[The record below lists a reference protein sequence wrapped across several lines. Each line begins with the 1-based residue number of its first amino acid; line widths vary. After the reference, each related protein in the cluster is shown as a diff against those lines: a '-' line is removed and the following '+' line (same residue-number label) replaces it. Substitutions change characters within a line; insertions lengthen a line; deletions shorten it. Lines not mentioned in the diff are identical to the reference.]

1 MKYTM
6 KKVIEIRDEDIL
18 RLADRFEE
26 KVNEAIQEIEMDME
40 GELMDIVAGVL
51 PVDGDDDEVMENAF
65 ELLLEI
71 QNTLFIQVLKRWN
84 WQQNK

>member
-1 MKYTM
+1 MRYTM

-40 GELMDIVAGVL
+40 DELMDIVAGVL
-51 PVDGDDDEVMENAF
+51 PVDGDDDEVMETAF
-65 ELLLEI
+65 ELLGGI

-84 WQQNK
+84 WKQNK

>member
-1 MKYTM
+1 MRYTM

-65 ELLLEI
+65 ELLQEI